1 MTTWGLHPS
10 PLFPQLLVEILLK
23 LMIMSEE
30 SWNPVIDL
38 CPLMGSLVD
47 IIIGHFG
54 QKGSVR
60 DRDTVRDWNN

>member
-1 MTTWGLHPS
+1 
-10 PLFPQLLVEILLK
+10 
-23 LMIMSEE
+23 MSEE